1 MNLRAIILATTLV
14 AFPVSGA
21 DYLRDIKP
29 VLKAR
34 CFECHGGLK
43 QKEGLRLDTAANIL
57 KGGIEKKVVI
67 PGDPAGSL
75 LLEKITAKNHE
86 ERMPPEGEPLKPEQ
100 VVAIREWIAAGAPI
114 PKDEEAQADPREHWS
129 FQPITRPALPT
140 LNPKPASLNPIDKF
154 LEAKRREHNLQPNP
168 PAPAATQLRR
178 VYLDLI
184 GLPPTREQLIA
195 FQKAAAR
202 NPNSAFEKVV
212 DELLASPRHGERW
225 GRHWMDIWRY
235 SDWYGRRPSNEIRYS
250 QRHIWRWRD
259 WIIESVNAD
268 KGYNRM
274 LTEMLAA
281 DEVAPADLDALRATG
296 YLGRNW
302 YKFDRNTW
310 LFETVERTGEGLLGL
325 TFRCA
330 RCHDHK
336 FDPVTQK
343 EYYQFR
349 AFFEPHGFR
358 TDALAAGIGTET
370 DNGKSQVLKEG
381 LSRAFDAEPTRATY
395 LFRRGD
401 DRQPQKDNPLSPAVP
416 QAFGNVPF
424 DIRPV
429 DLPVASWY
437 PALNPTFIQSSLNAA
452 GQLIGKAEASLK
464 EAKSAEAAVRKA
476 LAEFD
481 AGKGQPTSAENL
493 WLADDFKRRREDT
506 WKAVSGEWA
515 YEKDRLTLKRV
526 GTFQA
531 MMTRATHPRDF
542 RARVRYITREP
553 GRYHSVGVFFD
564 AVESREA
571 QAVYTST
578 TDKSSAVQAFHRT
591 GGKEVYPQ
599 AGIVKRPIK
608 LNEEITLDLAV
619 RGNQLNVWVNGR
631 LDIAYKLPLARRD
644 GKFALWVHSG
654 VAEFLEVQVDKLPD
668 EFALAKAKPSQLGS
682 PFGKPTKE
690 SFERA
695 VVDAEKA
702 TAIAKMELQLAR
714 LEHESLT
721 ARVAAE
727 RAKFKQPDTALAQ
740 AAAKA
745 EREAA
750 LAKARLAVRKAA
762 DAKQRA
768 AADKALKTAEA
779 NLKKTDSKYTPLG
792 KSFPKQSTGR
802 RTALARWLTDRRNP
816 RTARVAVNHIW
827 ARHFGKPL
835 VATPANFGLA
845 GQSPTHPELL
855 DWLAAE
861 LMENGWRMK
870 HIHKL
875 IVTSAAYRQ
884 SAIGTPSSDR
894 DNRFL
899 SRMNS
904 RRMEAELVRDSML
917 AAARELDLTMG
928 GPELADNLGQTSRR
942 RSIYFRTTPDNQ
954 VQMLALF
961 DLANPNECYE
971 RRESVM
977 PQQSLA
983 LLNSALALDL
993 SRLLARKLTPEAK
1006 SPEDFVAAVFE
1017 WVLSRQPSKE
1027 EMAASVKFLQTQ
1039 PARLAKPGIA
1049 FTGAN
1054 PAKVAPAKDL
1064 TQRARENFVQVLFNH
1079 NDFVTIR

>member
-1 MNLRAIILATTLV
+1 
-14 AFPVSGA
+14 
-21 DYLRDIKP
+21 
-29 VLKAR
+29 
-34 CFECHGGLK
+34 
-43 QKEGLRLDTAANIL
+43 
-57 KGGIEKKVVI
+57 
-67 PGDPAGSL
+67 
-75 LLEKITAKNHE
+75 
-86 ERMPPEGEPLKPEQ
+86 
-100 VVAIREWIAAGAPI
+100 
-114 PKDEEAQADPREHWS
+114 
-129 FQPITRPALPT
+129 
-140 LNPKPASLNPIDKF
+140 
-154 LEAKRREHNLQPNP
+154 
-168 PAPAATQLRR
+168 
-178 VYLDLI
+178 
-184 GLPPTREQLIA
+184 
-195 FQKAAAR
+195 
-202 NPNSAFEKVV
+202 
-212 DELLASPRHGERW
+212 
-225 GRHWMDIWRY
+225 
-235 SDWYGRRPSNEIRYS
+235 
-250 QRHIWRWRD
+250 
-259 WIIESVNAD
+259 
-268 KGYNRM
+268 
-274 LTEMLAA
+274 
-281 DEVAPADLDALRATG
+281 
-296 YLGRNW
+296 
-302 YKFDRNTW
+302 
-310 LFETVERTGEGLLGL
+310 
-325 TFRCA
+325 
-330 RCHDHK
+330 
-336 FDPVTQK
+336 
-343 EYYQFR
+343 
-349 AFFEPHGFR
+349 
-358 TDALAAGIGTET
+358 
-370 DNGKSQVLKEG
+370 
-381 LSRAFDAEPTRATY
+381 
-395 LFRRGD
+395 
-401 DRQPQKDNPLSPAVP
+401 
-416 QAFGNVPF
+416 
-424 DIRPV
+424 
-429 DLPVASWY
+429 
-437 PALNPTFIQSSLNAA
+437 
-452 GQLIGKAEASLK
+452 
-464 EAKSAEAAVRKA
+464 
-476 LAEFD
+476 
-481 AGKGQPTSAENL
+481 
-493 WLADDFKRRREDT
+493 
-506 WKAVSGEWA
+506 
-515 YEKDRLTLKRV
+515 
-526 GTFQA
+526 
-531 MMTRATHPRDF
+531 
-542 RARVRYITREP
+542 
-553 GRYHSVGVFFD
+553 
-564 AVESREA
+564 VESREA

-714 LEHESLT
+714 LEHELLT

-845 GQSPTHPELL
+845 GQPPTHPELL